1 MQWRARS
8 SGTRQASDVEIF
20 GNTTQL
26 VLDLG
31 GVFFF
36 AMSGALL
43 AARKGFDIVG
53 SYLLAAMTGL
63 GGGVVRDLILGADP
77 PAAFDQPIHLVP
89 PAVATA
95 LVYFFF
101 PHVSRF
107 RQTLLLFD
115 AGGLGLFCVTGAAKA
130 LSFGVNPVA
139 AVALG
144 VTTAVGGGLMRDVVA
159 REVPSLF
166 RHDDIYALPA
176 VIGSVVATVMWSL
189 DALMWATGLLA
200 ASIAI
205 VLRVL
210 AIWRGWRVPLAHSA
224 RHQAQPHDEL

>member
-1 MQWRARS
+1 MQ
-8 SGTRQASDVEIF
+8 VF
-20 GNTTQL
+20 GDATQL

-36 AMSGALL
+36 AITGALL
-43 AARKGFDIVG
+43 AARKGFDLVG

-63 GGGVVRDLILGADP
+63 GGGVVRDLILGDDP
-77 PAAFDQPIHLVP
+77 PAAFAQPIHLAP
-89 PAVATA
+89 PAVATV
-95 LVYFFF
+95 LVFFFF

-115 AGGLGLFCVTGAAKA
+115 AAGLGLFCVTGAAKT

-159 REVPSLF
+159 REVPNLF

-176 VIGSVVATVMWSL
+176 VVGAVVATVLWNL
-189 DALMWATGLLA
+189 DALTWGTGLLA
-200 ASIAI
+200 AA
-205 VLRVL
+205 VAFGLRVL
-210 AIWRGWRVPLAHSA
+210 AIWRGWGVPLAYSA
-224 RHQAQPHDEL
+224 RHGTIDP